1 MALSL
6 RQIEIIRAVL
16 RAGTLTSAARQLGVS
31 QPGISRVLRNAEHR
45 LGLALFE
52 RRAGRLYPTPE
63 VLALYPDIEKL
74 YADIDAIQRAA
85 VDLRRV
91 RGGRL
96 SLVAIPS
103 IATTI
108 LADAIGRLARTGPD
122 LRITLRT
129 TLNYEVVES
138 VRAGTAELGFAYD
151 VPGNPS
157 VMAAAIGETR
167 LVCVLPKGHRLAAST
182 AVHAGD
188 LHELPLVSFSGT
200 LAIGA
205 ALESAF
211 AEAGATRRIGVEVGQ
226 SFLACALVNAGAGIA
241 VVDDLVV
248 GTLRRGLVVRP
259 FEPRR
264 SIHLYALWRPERLS
278 LAAQALLDVLTSPVT
293 TDTRD
298 HRPAAPKRRAPPR
311 RPVGS

>member
-1 MALSL
+1 
-6 RQIEIIRAVL
+6 
-16 RAGTLTSAARQLGVS
+16 
-31 QPGISRVLRNAEHR
+31 
-45 LGLALFE
+45 
-52 RRAGRLYPTPE
+52 
-63 VLALYPDIEKL
+63 VLALYPDIEKI
-74 YADIDAIQRAA
+74 YADLDAIQRTAT
-85 VDLRRV
+85 DLRRV

-129 TLNYEVVES
+129 ALNYEVVES

-151 VPGNPS
+151 VPSNPS
-157 VMAAAIGETR
+157 VAAAAIGQTR
-167 LVCVLPKGHRLAAST
+167 LVCVLPKGHRLAAS
-182 AVHAGD
+182 AAIHARD

-211 AEAGATRRIGVEVGQ
+211 AEAGATRRISVEVGQ
-226 SFLACALVNAGAGIA
+226 TFLACALVNAGAGIA

-248 GTLRRGLVVRP
+248 GNLRRGLVVRP
-259 FEPRR
+259 FEPMRLIR
-264 SIHLYALWRPERLS
+264 LYALWRPERLS
-278 LAAQALLDVLTSPVT
+278 LAAQALLDMLTAPDT
-293 TDTRD
+293 TGTGN
-298 HRPAAPKRRAPPR
+298 HRAAPPKRRAAH
-311 RPVGS
+311 

>member
-31 QPGISRVLRNAEHR
+31 QPGISRVLRNAENR

-52 RRAGRLYPTPE
+52 RRAGRLHPTPE
-63 VLALYPDIEKL
+63 VLALYPDIEKI

-85 VDLRRV
+85 TDLRRV

-96 SLVAIPS
+96 ALVAIPS

-108 LADAIGRLARTGPD
+108 LADAIGRLAKSGPD

-129 TLNYEVVES
+129 ALNFEVVES

-151 VPGNPS
+151 VPSNPS
-157 VMAAAIGETR
+157 VTAAAIGQTR
-167 LVCVLPKGHRLAAST
+167 LVCVLPKGHRLAAL
-182 AVHAGD
+182 AAIHARD

-211 AEAGATRRIGVEVGQ
+211 AEAGATRRVGVEVGQ
-226 SFLACALVNAGAGIA
+226 TFLACALVNAGAGIA
-241 VVDDLVV
+241 VVDDLVA
-248 GTLRRGLVVRP
+248 GNLRRGLVVRP
-259 FEPRR
+259 FEPLRLIR
-264 SIHLYALWRPERLS
+264 LYALWRPERLS
-278 LAAQALLDVLTSPVT
+278 LAAQALLDMLAASGTAGT
-293 TDTRD
+293 GK
-298 HRPAAPKRRAPPR
+298 HRAAPPKRRAAH
-311 RPVGS
+311 

>member
-31 QPGISRVLRNAEHR
+31 QPGISRVLRNAESR

-52 RRAGRLYPTPE
+52 RRGGRLHPTPE
-63 VLALYPDIEKL
+63 VLALYPEIEKI

-85 VDLRRV
+85 TDLRRV

-108 LADAIGRLARTGPD
+108 LADAIGRLAKTGPD

-129 TLNYEVVES
+129 ALNFEVVES

-151 VPGNPS
+151 VPSNPS
-157 VMAAAIGETR
+157 VTAAPIGQTR
-167 LVCVLPKGHRLAAST
+167 LVCVLPKGHRLAAS
-182 AVHAGD
+182 AAIHARD

-226 SFLACALVNAGAGIA
+226 TFLACALVNAGAGIA
-241 VVDDLVV
+241 VVDDLVA
-248 GTLRRGLVVRP
+248 GNLRRGLVVRP
-259 FEPRR
+259 FEPVRLIR
-264 SIHLYALWRPERLS
+264 LFALWRPERLS
-278 LAAQALLDVLTSPVT
+278 LAAQALLDMLTAPGT
-293 TDTRD
+293 TGNGRD
-298 HRPAAPKRRAPPR
+298 RSIPSSGRTSRR
-311 RPVGS
+311 RPVGP